1 MDELNQIVAQNIRS
15 LIDRYTGGSTTAFAS
30 RIGISMG
37 TLTPWLQGTSL
48 PGAKHLTRIR
58 QEFGVSIDW
67 LVGLPETTEA
77 WEATLERIEEP
88 EVRDHVERLLKVLTA
103 MAAGDGPKVDFVEL
117 PSGEFQ
123 SLTEPERRALT
134 QVVEVLRKD
143 DKLGKL
149 FEQIIHNFYNNI
161 IASID

>member
-15 LIDRYTGGSTTAFAS
+15 LIDRYTGGSTTAFAN

-77 WEATLERIEEP
+77 WEAILEKIDKP

-117 PSGEFQ
+117 PSEKFH

-134 QVVEVLRKD
+134 QAVEVLRKD
-143 DKLGKL
+143 DKLAWL
-149 FEQIIHNFYNNI
+149 LEQTIRNFHK
-161 IASID
+161 SL